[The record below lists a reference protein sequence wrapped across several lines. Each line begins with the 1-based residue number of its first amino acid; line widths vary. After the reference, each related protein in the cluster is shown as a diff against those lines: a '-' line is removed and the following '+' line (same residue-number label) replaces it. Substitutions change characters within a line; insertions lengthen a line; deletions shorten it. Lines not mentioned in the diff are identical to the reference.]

1 MGLQFQLQEMALM
14 EIAVIG
20 LGAIGSL
27 LAMHLIKANHK
38 VTVWNRSTGP
48 ARQLAGKGARSAD
61 TMADA
66 FQSDIV
72 ISVLFDDD
80 AVRERL
86 LDDELL
92 SRARPGALHICMS
105 TISPE
110 LATELEV
117 ACRHH
122 GLRYVSAP
130 LFGRPDAAASAQLQ
144 ILVAGETEAARQA
157 HEILRLFG
165 QTWPMGAEPRHANL
179 AKLAGNFMMGCAIEA
194 MAECSALL
202 SANGADDAAFL
213 DIMARTLFSSPTY
226 RSFAPSVASVRPL
239 PASGL
244 DIPLKDMGLALA
256 AARRSKVE
264 LAFIGVLLERLN
276 AARAS
281 GFGADD
287 WSAAL
292 GKLARKGAA

>member
-1 MGLQFQLQEMALM
+1 MVLM
-14 EIAVIG
+14 EIAVVG

-27 LAMHLIKANHK
+27 LATHLVRADHK
-38 VTVWNRSTGP
+38 VTVWNRSAGP
-48 ARQLAGKGARSAD
+48 ARRLAGDGARSAD
-61 TMADA
+61 TVADA

-72 ISVLFDDD
+72 ISVLFDDA

-86 LDDELL
+86 LDETTL
-92 SRARPGALHICMS
+92 SSARPGTLHICMS

-110 LATELEV
+110 LATELEA
-117 ACRHH
+117 ACKRH

-165 QTWPMGAEPRHANL
+165 QTWPMGSEPRHANL

-213 DIMARTLFSSPTY
+213 DIMAKTLFSSSIY
-226 RSFAPSVASVRPL
+226 QSFAPSVAGVRPL

-244 DIPLKDMGLALA
+244 DIPLKDIGLTVR
-256 AARRSKVE
+256 AARRSNIE
-264 LAFIGVLLERLN
+264 LAFVGVLLERLS
-276 AARAS
+276 AARAA
-281 GFGADD
+281 GFSADD

-292 GKLARKGAA
+292 GKLARRGAA

>member
-1 MGLQFQLQEMALM
+1 MVLM
-14 EIAVIG
+14 EIAVVG

-27 LAMHLIKANHK
+27 LAVHLVKANHE
-38 VTVWNRSTGP
+38 VTVWNRSAGP
-48 ARQLAGKGARSAD
+48 VLRLAAEGARSAD
-61 TMADA
+61 TVADA
-66 FQSDIV
+66 FQSEVV
-72 ISVLFDDD
+72 ISVLFDDG

-86 LDDELL
+86 LDKTLL
-92 SRARPGALHICMS
+92 SSARPGMLHICMS

-110 LATELEV
+110 LAIELE
-117 ACRHH
+117 ASYGRH

-130 LFGRPDAAASAQLQ
+130 PFGRPDAAARAQLQ
-144 ILVAGETEAARQA
+144 ILVAGETDAARQA

-165 QTWPMGAEPRHANL
+165 QTWPMGNEPRHANL

-202 SANGADDAAFL
+202 SANGADDAAFF
-213 DIMARTLFSSPTY
+213 DIMANTLFSSPIY
-226 RSFAPSVASVRPL
+226 QSFAPSVASVRPL

-244 DIPLKDMGLALA
+244 DIPLKDISLARG
-256 AARRSKVE
+256 AARRSNVE

-292 GKLARKGAA
+292 GKLARKEIG

>member
-1 MGLQFQLQEMALM
+1 M
-14 EIAVIG
+14 EIAVVG

-27 LAMHLIKANHK
+27 LAMHLVKANHE
-38 VTVWNRSTGP
+38 VTVWNRSIAP
-48 ARQLAGKGARSAD
+48 VRHLAGEGARSAD
-61 TMADA
+61 TVADA
-66 FQSDIV
+66 FQSHIV
-72 ISVLFDDD
+72 ISVLFDDA

-86 LDDELL
+86 LDETLL
-92 SRARPGALHICMS
+92 GNARHGLLHICMS

-110 LATELEV
+110 LATELEA
-117 ACRHH
+117 ACKSH

-130 LFGRPDAAASAQLQ
+130 LFGRPDAAAKAQLQ

-165 QTWPMGAEPRHANL
+165 QTWPMGNEPRHANL

-213 DIMARTLFSSPTY
+213 DIMAKTLFSSPIY
-226 RSFAPSVASVRPL
+226 KSFAPSVASVAPL

-244 DIPLKDMGLALA
+244 DIPLKDMDLALG
-256 AARRSKVE
+256 AARRSNVE

-276 AARAS
+276 AAKAS
-281 GFGADD
+281 GLGADD
-287 WSAAL
+287 WSAGL
-292 GKLARKGAA
+292 GKLARMRMR